1 MKVGSVRIVKPAKR
15 IRTVAF
21 PIKNTD
27 PELKLAGAEADDEED
42 DALVDVESVNSFVM
56 PTNVIQ
62 NHLHSHC

>member
-27 PELKLAGAEADDEED
+27 PELKLARSDDEEEEEE
-42 DALVDVESVNSFVM
+42 DALADVESVNSFVM
-56 PTNVIQ
+56 PTNVI
-62 NHLHSHC
+62 

>member
-21 PIKNTD
+21 PINNTD
-27 PELKLAGAEADDEED
+27 PELKLAGADEDEAV
-42 DALVDVESVNSFVM
+42 VDVESVNSFVM

-62 NHLHSHC
+62 NHLHSYC

>member
-21 PIKNTD
+21 PIKSID
-27 PELKLAGAEADDEED
+27 PELELAEADDED
-42 DALVDVESVNSFVM
+42 DAVVDVESVNSFVM

>member
-27 PELKLAGAEADDEED
+27 PDLGLAGSDDEEEEEERKIEEN
-42 DALVDVESVNSFVM
+42 ALADVERVNSFVM
-56 PTNVIQ
+56 PTNLI
-62 NHLHSHC
+62 

>member
-27 PELKLAGAEADDEED
+27 PELKLARSDDEEEEEE
-42 DALVDVESVNSFVM
+42 DALADVESVNSFV
-56 PTNVIQ
+56 
-62 NHLHSHC
+62 

>member
-21 PIKNTD
+21 PINNTD
-27 PELKLAGAEADDEED
+27 PELKLAEADDGED
-42 DALVDVESVNSFVM
+42 DAAVDVESVNSFVM

-62 NHLHSHC
+62 NHLHFHC

>member
-27 PELKLAGAEADDEED
+27 PELKLAGADDEED
-42 DALVDVESVNSFVM
+42 DALFDVESVNSFVM
-56 PTNVIQ
+56 PTNVI
-62 NHLHSHC
+62 

>member
-21 PIKNTD
+21 PTKNTD
-27 PELKLAGAEADDEED
+27 PELKLAGADDEED
-42 DALVDVESVNSFVM
+42 DAVVDVESVNSFVM

-62 NHLHSHC
+62 NHLQSHC